1 MQLDQAIQDLF
12 RKQEG
17 ILGEYAA
24 GLRSLCADQKSLVN
38 LLLQERK
45 GMAVIDSG
53 FIASKTSPVYILTNN
68 NTTGNG
74 LIFPFQVWR
83 IDLLGAK
90 RVRIAFSSYFVST
103 AFPPESAMDGAFGVF
118 STSPSDVFPLSE
130 FALLGLFNYSSAYGV
145 NLLPEPVSEFFTFFS
160 ETDCSSAKFLY
171 VFFVSQNGDAN
182 INGGI
187 TTADYFPTYQL
198 IA

>member
-53 FIASKTSPVYILTNN
+53 FVASKASPVYQLTND
-68 NTTGNG
+68 NTTGTG
-74 LIFPFQVWR
+74 LFFPFQVWR

-90 RVRIAFSSYFVST
+90 RVRIAFSGYFGAPSE
-103 AFPPESAMDGAFGVF
+103 PPESAMDGAFGVF

-130 FALLGLFNYSSAYGV
+130 FALLGLFNYSSAYGD
-145 NLLPEPVSEFFTFFS
+145 NLLPKPLSEFFTFYS
-160 ETDCSSAKFLY
+160 QTDCSSAKFLY
-171 VFFVSQNGDAN
+171 VFFASQNYDAN
-182 INGGI
+182 INFGI
-187 TTADYFPTYQL
+187 TSAAYFPTYQL
-198 IA
+198 IG